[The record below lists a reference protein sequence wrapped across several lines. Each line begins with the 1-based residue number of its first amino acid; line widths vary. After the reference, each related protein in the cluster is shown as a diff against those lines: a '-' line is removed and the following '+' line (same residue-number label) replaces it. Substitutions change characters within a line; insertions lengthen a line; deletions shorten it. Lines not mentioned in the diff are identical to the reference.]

1 MSIGI
6 YQYQHNNYSDP
17 HLMVLTTKWS
27 INHGGDCR
35 TSPATPG
42 LLIIGKLFNL
52 FKRLFGL
59 EKTIGKYQPV

>member
-1 MSIGI
+1 
-6 YQYQHNNYSDP
+6 
-17 HLMVLTTKWS
+17 MVLTTKWS

-59 EKTIGKYQPV
+59 EKNYWKVPTSIKKLVRFDFDWIALDCI